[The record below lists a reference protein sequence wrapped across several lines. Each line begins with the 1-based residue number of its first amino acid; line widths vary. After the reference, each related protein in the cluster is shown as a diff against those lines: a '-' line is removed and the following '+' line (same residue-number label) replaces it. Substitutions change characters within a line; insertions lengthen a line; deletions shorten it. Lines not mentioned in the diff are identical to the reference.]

1 MRKLIL
7 SLAAT
12 PLILGSIAVSAQA
25 ADDVATGAAAPADAG
40 FNILSDVKFKGELRT
55 RYQYLDID
63 ALSSRKVNSLD
74 PASIVTNR
82 TNLNFSAKLF
92 ELEGLNAEMELNA
105 VNDFGSQ
112 YVDGTQI
119 DKHIPAATRPSNK
132 AGEVAVAK
140 ISQANIS
147 YTNSGATGLV
157 GRKTVNIDN
166 QRWVGSVGWKQN
178 FQTLDLALL
187 AYGTEDKA
195 FNIMAAYVYGVNAI
209 GDDGYDYGQE
219 QVYNGVVGSGSTR
232 SGVLHAS
239 YKIMDPITITGY
251 GYLLG
256 SVSDTYGAAATGKIP
271 LAEGMSMTYRA
282 EYALQTKA
290 SLTHSQLQA
299 KSKTSKVSSQYINV
313 DVGANLSGVLLG
325 ANYEVLGANKD
336 YDRKTNSGLPALQT
350 HLATKHKFNGWAD
363 QFLKTPD
370 GGLQDINA
378 RIGYKSKSA
387 GKVLAVY
394 HMFSATQDMNNKDN
408 ATDAAT
414 NLGSEIDL
422 LYTRAIPSVTGLSG
436 LIKAAMYSAGDVA
449 GYGSDKTMVWAQ
461 LDYKFATK

>member
-25 ADDVATGAAAPADAG
+25 ADDAAVKADSG
-40 FNILSDVKFKGELRT
+40 FNVFSDVKFKGELRT
-55 RYQYLDID
+55 RYEYVDID
-63 ALSSRKVNSLD
+63 ALSSKSTNPLD
-74 PASIVTNR
+74 PANIATNR

-92 ELEGLNAEMELNA
+92 EVDGLNTEMELNA
-105 VNDFGSQ
+105 VNDFGTQTTKDSQ
-112 YVDGTQI
+112 INQNLAQ
-119 DKHIPAATRPSNK
+119 KSNG

-157 GRKTVNIDN
+157 GRKTVNLDN

-187 AYGTEDKA
+187 SYGIGD
-195 FNIMAAYVYGVNAI
+195 FSILGAYVYGVNAI
-209 GDDGYDYGQE
+209 GDDGYDHARGE
-219 QVYNGVVGSGSTR
+219 VYNGVVGSGSTT
-232 SGVLHAS
+232 SGVIHAA
-239 YKIMDPITITGY
+239 YKVMDPLTITGY

-256 SVSDTYGAAATGKIP
+256 SVSDTYGLAATGKIGITDGIK
-271 LAEGMSMTYRA
+271 LDYRA
-282 EYALQTKA
+282 EYAMQTKA
-290 SLTHSQLQA
+290 SLEHTQLQP
-299 KSKTSKVSSQYINV
+299 KSNTDKVSAQYINV
-313 DVGANLSGVLLG
+313 DVGANISGVLVG
-325 ANYEVLGANKD
+325 VNYEVLGANTD
-336 YDRKTNSGLPALQT
+336 YDRTDATNSKLGALQT

-363 QFLKTPD
+363 MFLKTPD
-370 GGLQDINA
+370 GGLQDING
-378 RIGYKSKSA
+378 RIGYKSKSL

-394 HMFSATQDMNNKDN
+394 HMFSATQDMDNKDN
-408 ATDAAT
+408 AADAAT

-422 LYTRAIPSVTGLSG
+422 LYTRAIPGAPGLKG
-436 LIKAAMYSAGDVA
+436 LVKAAMYSAGDVA
-449 GYGSDKTMVWAQ
+449 GYGSNKTMVWAQ